1 MNGGGRNGRY
11 PAPTWRSAPPLLVV
25 VTALVSACGTIIQGT
40 TQQVSISSAPAGAE
54 VTVDNVSLGTTPL
67 VGDLKRKD
75 HHLVR
80 ITLAGYRPYE
90 IALARSVSGWV
101 AGNIVFGGIIGLA
114 VDAIAGGMYKLTPE
128 QVVTTLEAGAPAAV
142 RVLDPDDLV
151 VLVVLRPQL
160 EWEPIATL
168 ERE

>member
-1 MNGGGRNGRY
+1 MRRSG
-11 PAPTWRSAPPLLVV
+11 WRSTRNDFGRMGRLALGLAVPL
-25 VTALVSACGTIIQGT
+25 ALSACGTIIQGT
-40 TQQVSISSAPAGAE
+40 KQQVSISSAPTGAE
-54 VTVDNVSLGTTPL
+54 VTVDNVPLGKTPV

-80 ITLAGYRPYE
+80 ITLDGYQPHE

-114 VDAIAGGMYKLTPE
+114 VDAITGGMYKLTPD
-128 QVVTTLEAGAPAAV
+128 QVLTALEASDPDEV
-142 RVLDPDDLV
+142 RVLDSDNLA

-160 EWEPIATL
+160 DWEPIATL